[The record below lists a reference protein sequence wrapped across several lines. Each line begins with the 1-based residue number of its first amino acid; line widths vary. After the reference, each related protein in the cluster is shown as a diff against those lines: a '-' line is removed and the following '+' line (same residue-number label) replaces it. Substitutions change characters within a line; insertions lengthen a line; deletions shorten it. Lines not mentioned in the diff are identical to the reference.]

1 MTELITMH
9 THSTFCNH
17 AKDTLGDMVQ
27 AAVDAGI
34 AHMAATEHYPIPD
47 ELDPSKRS
55 TMPAERLEAYI
66 DAVREQQKRDD
77 IDVLL
82 GCELDWLGKDE
93 TRALH
98 ASDFDRFDVVLG
110 SIHFVDR
117 WLMVSHKN
125 MSRWKS
131 VDLEAFW

>member
-17 AKDTLGDMVQ
+17 AKDSLGDMVQ

-55 TMPAERLEAYI
+55 TMPSERLEASRNATI
-66 DAVREQQKRDD
+66 STCFWAVSLIGLAKT
-77 IDVLL
+77 
-82 GCELDWLGKDE
+82 K
-93 TRALH
+93 RALCMRTTLTG
-98 ASDFDRFDVVLG
+98 STLCSVRFISLTVGL
-110 SIHFVDR
+110 
-117 WLMVSHKN
+117 W
-125 MSRWKS
+125 
-131 VDLEAFW
+131 

>member
-17 AKDTLGDMVQ
+17 AKDPLGDMVQ

-55 TMPAERLEAYI
+55 TMPAERLEAI
-66 DAVREQQKRDD
+66 STPCGSSRSATISTCFWAVSSIGLAKT
-77 IDVLL
+77 
-82 GCELDWLGKDE
+82 K
-93 TRALH
+93 RALCMR
-98 ASDFDRFDVVLG
+98 AT
-110 SIHFVDR
+110 
-117 WLMVSHKN
+117 
-125 MSRWKS
+125 
-131 VDLEAFW
+131 